1 MSKKLK
7 DLFVNLVFD
16 EITGGGEVT
25 SIIYNSVSKGLL
37 LQLSMEDVQESYLI
51 LSAAEKIKEN
61 LEIKSAE
68 IFPKYP
74 DSLWPYADFIP
85 ALSGGNQLF

>member
-37 LQLSMEDVQESYLI
+37 LQLSMEDVPESSLI

-61 LEIKSAE
+61 LRKFFRNILLFC
-68 IFPKYP
+68 FPRTEYII
-74 DSLWPYADFIP
+74 L
-85 ALSGGNQLF
+85 

>member
-37 LQLSMEDVQESYLI
+37 LQLSMEDVPESSLI

-74 DSLWPYADFIP
+74 SVFLGQNISYYRFT
-85 ALSGGNQLF
+85 SC